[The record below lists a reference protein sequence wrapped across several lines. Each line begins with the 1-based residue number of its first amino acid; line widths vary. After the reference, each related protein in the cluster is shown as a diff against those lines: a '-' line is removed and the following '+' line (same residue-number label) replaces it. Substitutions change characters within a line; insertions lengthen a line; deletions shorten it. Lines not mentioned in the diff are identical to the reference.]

1 MKRCGWPGRL
11 VLGSTHTL
19 TPDCRPASRAA
30 CSQLCTLPQ
39 ARVCE
44 NKTRGRGGDD
54 ARTNTSG
61 RVQHASSAHMA
72 KASRA
77 REGEKRPTD
86 LLDSGTL
93 PSDHQANA
101 VGGHLRAHTR
111 SRSGAGDPRATRQPP
126 RARARCSV
134 AGVRRQ
140 PPSLRAHNQPAQ
152 PPRRTRLAGGAAGG
166 SARRMT
172 RCTGPPCCRRTPPP
186 RPPP

>member
-1 MKRCGWPGRL
+1 VCNRVDHAYKRAYPCKKMKRCGWPGRL

-39 ARVCE
+39 VRVCE

-54 ARTNTSG
+54 AGTNTSG

-134 AGVRRQ
+134 AGVRGNLHHFAHII
-140 PPSLRAHNQPAQ
+140 SLRNRHVEPASQ
-152 PPRRTRLAGGAAGG
+152 AERRGG
-166 SARRMT
+166 RR
-172 RCTGPPCCRRTPPP
+172 GA
-186 RPPP
+186 